1 MCTSQAFNSCRAAP
15 MLLGMAEGCHAVVQ
29 AFVQK
34 LAVCLLEVDRDPSS
48 PMEEEMNNWTAE
60 ATCFVSFFTR
70 VACPRVSV
78 LYTPAHHCVA
88 WHHQS
93 GIASESGSSVWWGPL
108 LQKQHIALH
117 IAPHTLLEA
126 LSSAIVAD
134 SVLQVSGSRASIA

>member
-1 MCTSQAFNSCRAAP
+1 

-78 LYTPAHHCVA
+78 SIDLIHP
-88 WHHQS
+88 
-93 GIASESGSSVWWGPL
+93 SSSL
-108 LQKQHIALH
+108 RCM
-117 IAPHTLLEA
+117 APPK
-126 LSSAIVAD
+126 
-134 SVLQVSGSRASIA
+134 RYCF